1 MAQAATATAT
11 GSKEVKTACGMRY
24 TGCGVKVQLQGGLV
38 VGIEGNPDHPQSR
51 GMMLRRR
58 QSWRDEPQEPDELQE
73 PEPGECPLDVD
84 EPEKGIYALDLE
96 ETKTR

>member
-24 TGCGVKVQLQGGLV
+24 TGCGVKVRLQGGLV
-38 VGIEGNPDHPQSR
+38 VGIEGNPDHPRSR

-58 QSWRDEPQEPDELQE
+58 QSWRDKPQE
-73 PEPGECPLDVD
+73 PEPGECPVDAD